1 MARWTLIA
9 IVGAAL
15 AACGGHKS
23 QPADPGSGGETAD
36 ESGGGM
42 TQPCNDNGMCP
53 PETLDRIKE
62 LLDSKRIT
70 MSRCLSDAVTAGQA
84 GKNAKGKVTVEF
96 VISTSG
102 QAKNVKIGSSTV
114 KSKAVEDCV
123 VGKVEAMA
131 FPEVPK
137 DLDWSYTYGF
147 EDN

>member
-9 IVGAAL
+9 IAVAGL
-15 AACGGHKS
+15 GACGGHKS
-23 QPADPGSGGETAD
+23 QPVEATGGGGDET
-36 ESGGGM
+36 GGGM
-42 TQPCNDNGMCP
+42 TQPCSDNGMCP

-70 MSRCLSDAVTAGQA
+70 MSRCLSDAADAGKV

-102 QAKNVKIGSSTV
+102 KPKDVKIGSSSV
-114 KSKAVEDCV
+114 NSKVVEDCV

-147 EDN
+147 EAN